1 MQLQETSAWR
11 KMFLFKTPLLCA
23 HHFFLINHTLK
34 LFWHSNLNEA
44 QRKNFVLTIIQLL
57 VVDIHPSSG
66 LFELLIQM
74 YSLFIHVTNFKIIIF
89 YFAAPNQ
96 K

>member
-44 QRKNFVLTIIQLL
+44 QRKNFVLTIIQLS

-89 YFAAPNQ
+89 YLAAPNQ